1 MPKGLELI
9 GGNVTNPG
17 ATFTAWTNNTG
28 NSNQIR
34 SAAVTSLVKLL
45 GGWGLGATAGSLRVR
60 SPRLH
65 DFQQGIRM
73 RLPAA
78 APGPTYPGGASSYFQ
93 QVLIP
98 QDTLTIE
105 QTGGAAEIDSGAL
118 LIYYD
123 SLPGIAARLIDSP
136 TLQKFGVNII
146 GQEVSVTTLATGNW
160 SGQVA
165 INSAFD
171 NFKANTDY
179 GLIGYGVDTACT
191 TLRIQGVDSGNLGVG
206 GPGNLV
212 DRWMTSSWFSNLSDN
227 TGLML
232 IPVFNSANKSGILVD
247 IQHNAAV
254 TIVVTLW
261 MVELQPNSV
270 PGAVGNM

>member
-1 MPKGLELI
+1 MPKGLELV

-34 SAAVTSLVKLL
+34 SAAVTSLVKLM
-45 GGWGLGATAGSLRVR
+45 GAWGFGATAGSLRVR

-78 APGPTYPGGASSYFQ
+78 TPGPTYPGGASSYFQ

-105 QTGGAAEIDSGAL
+105 QTGGAAEVDSGAL

-123 SLPGIAARLIDSP
+123 SLPGIAARLIDSA
-136 TLQKFGVNII
+136 TLQKFGVDII
-146 GQEVSVTTLATGNW
+146 GHEVSVTTLATGNW

-165 INSAFD
+165 INSSFD

-179 GLIGYGVDTACT
+179 GLIGYAVDTACT
-191 TLRIQGVDSGNLGVG
+191 TFRIQGVDSGNLGVG

-261 MVELQPNSV
+261 LVELQPNSV